1 MYDLFHSVVIG
12 MIEAFWSV
20 CIKSVELFYNS
31 EVTAQVLKWAFVFV
45 SATCF
50 AWIIW
55 CACEGRWG
63 YSYWWSS
70 HKWRCWPCNWD
81 SKFPGT
87 VLCVLVNILLTL
99 WEIFRLHSFFQL
111 LHMLFALTFRIL
123 LCSLHLGWFWDW
135 WVWKLTAVA
144 RLFCRLCCRRLVIGK
159 ESTGSGTS
167 LLLLMKH
174 SYMFHWYDTGRILTS
189 CVSISNKSTS
199 FIHQEPTS

>member
-1 MYDLFHSVVIG
+1 MIASVLHCQLPKKVYIFWKITWMYDLFHSVVIG

-99 WEIFRLHSFFQL
+99 WEIFRLHSFFSV
-111 LHMLFALTFRIL
+111 AAYAV
-123 LCSLHLGWFWDW
+123 CSNF
-135 WVWKLTAVA
+135 
-144 RLFCRLCCRRLVIGK
+144 
-159 ESTGSGTS
+159 
-167 LLLLMKH
+167 
-174 SYMFHWYDTGRILTS
+174 
-189 CVSISNKSTS
+189 
-199 FIHQEPTS
+199 

>member
-1 MYDLFHSVVIG
+1 M
-12 MIEAFWSV
+12 
-20 CIKSVELFYNS
+20 
-31 EVTAQVLKWAFVFV
+31 WAFLFV

-87 VLCVLVNILLTL
+87 VLCVLVYILLTL
-99 WEIFRLHSFFQL
+99 GEIFRLHSCFQL

-123 LCSLHLGWFWDW
+123 LCYLGWFWDW
-135 WVWKLTAVA
+135 WVRKLTAVA
-144 RLFCRLCCRRLVIGK
+144 LTVLQALLQALGDRKGINRFGDFSAPLDEALVHVSLVRYWRIFDIFC
-159 ESTGSGTS
+159 
-167 LLLLMKH
+167 
-174 SYMFHWYDTGRILTS
+174 
-189 CVSISNKSTS
+189 
-199 FIHQEPTS
+199 